1 MPMQDPD
8 ALAAL
13 LAEDIST
20 RRPLRDPGEDGPA
33 DLDDA
38 YDVQARVVGRLAPD
52 LGGIGG
58 RKIAWNSPAQLEAL
72 GLEEPGAACICR
84 DLIVDSP
91 ARLEAP
97 DYLTFAIEP
106 EIAAVLSASL
116 APQYGGHDRASVA
129 AAVERFI
136 PAFELLDPRT
146 AGKVP
151 PMAFLVNNI
160 NNRGVV
166 VGGPGVRPSELDH
179 AALRSVVTLNGEVAL
194 DKEAA
199 APMDPLEAVAFLANR
214 FNALGHT
221 LEAGEILLLGA
232 HMPVTPVQTPA
243 TMRFE
248 LGVLGSV
255 EFEIA

>member
-20 RRPLRDPGEDGPA
+20 RRPFRDPGEDGPA
-33 DLDDA
+33 DLDEA
-38 YDVQARVVGRLAPD
+38 YDVQTRVVGRLAPG

-58 RKIAWNSPAQLEAL
+58 RKIAWNSAAQLEAL
-72 GLEEPGAACICR
+72 RLDEPGAACICR
-84 DLIVDSP
+84 DLIVDTG
-91 ARLEAP
+91 ARLRAE

-106 EIAAVLSASL
+106 EIAAILSAPL
-116 APQYGGHDRASVA
+116 APQQGGHDLNSVA
-129 AAVERFI
+129 AAVERFV

-151 PMAFLVNNI
+151 PIAFLVNNI

-166 VGGPGVRPSELDH
+166 LGGPGVKPSEMDY
-179 AALRSVVTLNGEVAL
+179 AALRSIVTLNGEVAL
-194 DKEAA
+194 DKPAA

-214 FNALGHT
+214 FNALGQT
-221 LEAGEILLLGA
+221 LEAGEVLLLGA

-243 TMRFE
+243 TMTFE

-255 EFEIA
+255 EFEMA